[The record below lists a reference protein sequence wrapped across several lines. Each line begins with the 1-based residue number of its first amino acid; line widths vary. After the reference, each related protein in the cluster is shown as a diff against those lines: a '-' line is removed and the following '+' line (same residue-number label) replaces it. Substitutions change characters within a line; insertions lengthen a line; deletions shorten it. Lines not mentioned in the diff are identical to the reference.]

1 MGLLDCAVADRVA
14 WITLADPERR
24 NILSGPLVG
33 ELTAAFEHLEE
44 RDDVAAAVITGA
56 GKAFCAGA
64 DLGDLQAAAA
74 GDTSGVETV
83 YSGFLRVRDSPL
95 VTIAAVNGPAVGAG
109 MNLALA
115 CDVRVAARSAWFD
128 TRFLRIGLHPG
139 GGHLWMLERAVGP
152 QTAAAMA
159 LLGVTLNGEEAA
171 RLGLAWRCVA
181 DEELPAVARE
191 LAARAAG
198 VDVALARLTKA
209 SLRDV
214 SRQTHEQALAAET
227 ERQSWSLTLPST
239 QSTLLTSKPP
249 R

>member
-1 MGLLDCAVADRVA
+1 MGLLDCAVAGGVA
-14 WITLADPERR
+14 WITLADPDRR

-33 ELTAAFEHLEE
+33 ELTVAFDRLEA

-64 DLGDLQAAAA
+64 DLGDLQAAAG
-74 GDTSGVETV
+74 GDTAGVETV
-83 YSGFLRVRDSPL
+83 YKGFLRVRDSPL

-109 MNLALA
+109 LNLALA
-115 CDVRVAARSAWFD
+115 CDVRLAARSAWFD

-139 GGHLWMLERAVGP
+139 GGHLWLLERAVGP

-159 LLGVTLNGEEAA
+159 LLGLTLGGDEAA
-171 RLGLAWRCVA
+171 RLGLAWRCVP
-181 DEELPAVARE
+181 DDELPAVAGE
-191 LAARAAG
+191 LAARVAG
-198 VDVALARLTKA
+198 VDVALARRAKE

-214 SRQTHEQALAAET
+214 ARQTHAQALAAET
-227 ERQSWSLTLPST
+227 ERQFWSLTLPST
-239 QSTLLTSKPP
+239 QDALLGRPA